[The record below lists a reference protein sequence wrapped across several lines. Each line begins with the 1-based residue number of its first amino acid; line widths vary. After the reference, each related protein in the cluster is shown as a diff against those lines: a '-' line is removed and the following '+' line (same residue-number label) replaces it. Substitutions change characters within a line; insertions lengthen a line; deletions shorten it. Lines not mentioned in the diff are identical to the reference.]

1 MATVPTASA
10 TAPMLVE
17 ANSGNS
23 SGVLSS
29 PASQQHHVRV
39 SNARARSR
47 GSVLASSFLG
57 SHLDRPFAGQFE
69 RYRGSRSALWK
80 STVNEQVAVHGSS
93 NAAAIPAAQ
102 SLEVKAAGDN
112 GDKPAEESS
121 ASSSAPST
129 MTGSAISAFM
139 SEVAD
144 LIKLV
149 DSRDIMELQLKQQDC
164 EILIRKKEALPQPP
178 APSPP
183 VMVHSLY
190 PPAPAP
196 PPSAAVATDRPT
208 YELVPAGPS
217 TPTQPQVPAK
227 PDQSGQ
233 ASFKCPMA
241 GTFYRSPGPGQPHFV
256 KVGDK
261 VQKGQV
267 ICIVEAMKLMN
278 EIEADRSGTIV
289 EILVED
295 GKPVA
300 IDTPLFVIKT

>member
-10 TAPMLVE
+10 TAPLLAE

-29 PASQQHHVRV
+29 PVSQQHQVRV
-39 SNARARSR
+39 SNPRARSR
-47 GSVLASSFLG
+47 GSVLASSFSG
-57 SHLDRPFAGQFE
+57 SRLDRPFAGQLE
-69 RYRGSRSALWK
+69 GLRGSRPALWK
-80 STVNEQVAVHGSS
+80 SPLNEQVAVHGFS
-93 NAAAIPAAQ
+93 NAAAVPAAE
-102 SLEVKAAGDN
+102 SLEVKSAEDN
-112 GDKPAEESS
+112 GDKLAEES
-121 ASSSAPST
+121 ASSSSSPSI
-129 MTGSAISAFM
+129 MAGSAISAFM
-139 SEVAD
+139 SEVTD

-149 DSRDIMELQLKQQDC
+149 DSRDIMELQLKQQDY
-164 EILIRKKEALPQPP
+164 EILIRKKEALPPP
-178 APSPP
+178 PSPSPP

-196 PPSAAVATDRPT
+196 LPSPAVAPNRPT
-208 YELVPAGPS
+208 YDLVPAGPS
-217 TPTQPQVPAK
+217 TPTQPEAPAK
-227 PDQSGQ
+227 PEQSGHP
-233 ASFKCPMA
+233 SFKCPMA
-241 GTFYRSPGPGQPHFV
+241 GTFYRSPGPGQPSFV

-300 IDTPLFVIKT
+300 VDMPLFVIKP

>member
-1 MATVPTASA
+1 MATVPAASA
-10 TAPMLVE
+10 TASLLAE

-29 PASQQHHVRV
+29 PASQQHQVRV

-47 GSVLASSFLG
+47 GSVLASSFSG
-57 SHLDRPFAGQFE
+57 TRLDRPFAGQFE
-69 RYRGSRSALWK
+69 GYRGSRSALWK
-80 STVNEQVAVHGSS
+80 SPVNEVAVHGSS
-93 NAAAIPAAQ
+93 NAAVVPAGQ
-102 SLEVKAAGDN
+102 SLEVKSAGDN

-121 ASSSAPST
+121 SSSSSPST
-129 MTGSAISAFM
+129 MSSSAISAFM
-139 SEVAD
+139 NEVAD

-178 APSPP
+178 SPSPP

-196 PPSAAVATDRPT
+196 PSSPAVAAKPT
-208 YELVPAGPS
+208 YDLVPAGPS
-217 TPTQPQVPAK
+217 TPTRPEAPAK
-227 PDQSGQ
+227 PDQSGHP
-233 ASFKCPMA
+233 SFKCPMA
-241 GTFYRSPGPGQPHFV
+241 GTFYRSPGPGQPQFV

-289 EILVED
+289 EILAED

-300 IDTPLFVIKT
+300 VDTPLFVIKP

>member
-10 TAPMLVE
+10 TVPMLVE

-29 PASQQHHVRV
+29 PACQQNHVRV

-47 GSVLASSFLG
+47 GSVLASSFSG

-69 RYRGSRSALWK
+69 QSRGSRPAFWK
-80 STVNEQVAVHGSS
+80 SPVDEQVAVHGSS
-93 NAAAIPAAQ
+93 NVAAIPVAQ
-102 SLEVKAAGDN
+102 SFEVKPAGDN
-112 GDKPAEESS
+112 GDEPAEESS
-121 ASSSAPST
+121 SSSSSPST
-129 MTGSAISAFM
+129 MSGSAISAFM
-139 SEVAD
+139 NEVAD

-196 PPSAAVATDRPT
+196 PPSPAVATGRPT
-208 YELVPAGPS
+208 YDLVPAGPS

-227 PDQSGQ
+227 PDQSGHP
-233 ASFKCPMA
+233 SFKCPMA
-241 GTFYRSPGPGQPHFV
+241 GTFYRSPGPAQPAFV

-267 ICIVEAMKLMN
+267 ICIIEAMKLMN

-300 IDTPLFVIKT
+300 IDMPLFVIKP